1 MATPKTRSDLERTL
15 ATPTSLDIPVGSAG
29 QAAPEAEVAPAIA
42 TTTEGKEAYLHD
54 QAGQLVAV
62 PRELVGR
69 YIAEQGFRPASPQ
82 SVEKAKVAAETS
94 AAGEFLKEAGAA
106 GVSTIGAGVRIPAM
120 VADLAGVDG
129 ASDFVRET
137 SPAGVRAAFAA
148 GWAAIQGDG
157 KAAAD
162 QWDDSKRR
170 QVIAEELFPTARM
183 LGRTTGEIGG
193 SLLLGGPLGGWAG
206 AAKTAAGVAARSAL
220 VSGAEGAAS
229 AMADEYRESYLE
241 NRAVDRERLISNGII
256 GGALSAA
263 AGGVLGYGGKKLSDV
278 FEARGAARAARA
290 RDVANTERAV
300 AEAADELDRPAVEL
314 EQLMAESEARVAKA
328 VAEAGP
334 NPNAQRAA
342 AEAAA
347 EAEAKNLQAIAGA
360 EYNPALWAD
369 AADPKKVSAMQGFIH
384 RKTIL
389 EGAATELRQDG
400 DEMLRGTSEL
410 TDILREAPLK
420 KAHVAEKLAADG
432 VDETAAIASAQRAQA
447 AFGETLANTAA
458 ALESEGVGGSK
469 MAKLF
474 GSRLAKVN
482 TIAAK
487 KLAKVDNAADAFI
500 IRDQFRREMY
510 RTFQQVDGAL
520 QKGVADPYDRVA
532 AEVLKPIVDAEY
544 HRAANSLFDQSVWKS
559 MGEFQRAAN
568 GQDGWV
574 GLIDADKVGLR
585 SFASVIKHD
594 YGREVL
600 GFDPDKL
607 VSYLERIDQPTLRDA
622 QIRNIIGKRAMMV
635 RTIRDGLELTPA
647 QRATADAV
655 LESSEKALT
664 ALDNA
669 EKIAIRL
676 NRQAK
681 LNEAD
686 TLLSQGG
693 IVTRLLGGVT
703 KLAQGEFRQAAAMQL
718 GGSHMVAKQIQAMR
732 IAAQGA
738 ESRSTRVLL
747 KILEAVS
754 GEGSPNASAIQ
765 KIEKRAVQGGLI
777 DTGLEKLANR
787 MRDQNYALAPLFKPQ
802 YGRPPSEQKEI
813 HAARRDVLA
822 DLVANPAKM
831 QQALE
836 QVTARASEAHPMMG
850 SQLAEETAA
859 RIQRLQAALPGVLLP
874 SLLPSAPSGN
884 REMVSEQQLREAEAM
899 IEATVDPQSV
909 FEDFQNGRLDYTKLK
924 FAKEQYPEMFA
935 QARAM
940 ALDVFRSLP
949 ADIRGNMATQLDF
962 LLDFEGQLDPTLSSE
977 FLQRRTERLQLQQEK
992 TKQQNAAPRKAPNTG
1007 ASAQTYTQRL
1017 AGV

>member
-29 QAAPEAEVAPAIA
+29 PAAPEADVAPAIA

-206 AAKTAAGVAARSAL
+206 SAKTAAGVAARSAL

-278 FEARGAARAARA
+278 FEARGAARVARA

-360 EYNPALWAD
+360 EYNPKAWRT
-369 AADPKKVSAMQGFIH
+369 AATDEVTPMKAFIH
-384 RKTIL
+384 RKTIH
-389 EGAATELRQDG
+389 EGAATQLRQAG
-400 DEMLRGTSEL
+400 DEVLRG
-410 TDILREAPLK
+410 
-420 KAHVAEKLAADG
+420 
-432 VDETAAIASAQRAQA
+432 
-447 AFGETLANTAA
+447 
-458 ALESEGVGGSK
+458 
-469 MAKLF
+469 
-474 GSRLAKVN
+474 
-482 TIAAK
+482 
-487 KLAKVDNAADAFI
+487 
-500 IRDQFRREMY
+500 
-510 RTFQQVDGAL
+510 
-520 QKGVADPYDRVA
+520 
-532 AEVLKPIVDAEY
+532 
-544 HRAANSLFDQSVWKS
+544 
-559 MGEFQRAAN
+559 
-568 GQDGWV
+568 
-574 GLIDADKVGLR
+574 
-585 SFASVIKHD
+585 
-594 YGREVL
+594 
-600 GFDPDKL
+600 
-607 VSYLERIDQPTLRDA
+607 
-622 QIRNIIGKRAMMV
+622 
-635 RTIRDGLELTPA
+635 
-647 QRATADAV
+647 
-655 LESSEKALT
+655 SSEPS
-664 ALDNA
+664 D
-669 EKIAIRL
+669 
-676 NRQAK
+676 
-681 LNEAD
+681 
-686 TLLSQGG
+686 
-693 IVTRLLGGVT
+693 
-703 KLAQGEFRQAAAMQL
+703 
-718 GGSHMVAKQIQAMR
+718 
-732 IAAQGA
+732 
-738 ESRSTRVLL
+738 
-747 KILEAVS
+747 
-754 GEGSPNASAIQ
+754 SP
-765 KIEKRAVQGGLI
+765 R
-777 DTGLEKLANR
+777 
-787 MRDQNYALAPLFKPQ
+787 
-802 YGRPPSEQKEI
+802 
-813 HAARRDVLA
+813 
-822 DLVANPAKM
+822 
-831 QQALE
+831 
-836 QVTARASEAHPMMG
+836 
-850 SQLAEETAA
+850 
-859 RIQRLQAALPGVLLP
+859 
-874 SLLPSAPSGN
+874 
-884 REMVSEQQLREAEAM
+884 
-899 IEATVDPQSV
+899 
-909 FEDFQNGRLDYTKLK
+909 
-924 FAKEQYPEMFA
+924 
-935 QARAM
+935 
-940 ALDVFRSLP
+940 
-949 ADIRGNMATQLDF
+949 
-962 LLDFEGQLDPTLSSE
+962 
-977 FLQRRTERLQLQQEK
+977 
-992 TKQQNAAPRKAPNTG
+992 
-1007 ASAQTYTQRL
+1007 
-1017 AGV
+1017 